1 MVHGAV
7 ENTSAKMTDL
17 SKMIESA
24 LEEKGISVRE
34 LALKVGVTYEYM
46 RLVVRGGRVP
56 KRPTLINICRELG
69 LDVKEAERQVRLQK
83 MQADLSEVYAVLP
96 DDLQVVAKNWD
107 LLSGTQR
114 KFITDTVSNWVSKQ
128 NKNN

>member
-17 SKMIESA
+17 SKMIENA

-34 LALKVGVTYEYM
+34 LALKVGATYEYM
-46 RLVVRGGRVP
+46 RLVVRGDRLP
-56 KRPTLINICRELG
+56 SRPTLINICHELG

>member
-1 MVHGAV
+1 MVYSAV

-17 SKMIESA
+17 SKMIENA

-34 LALKVGVTYEYM
+34 LALKVGATYEYM
-46 RLVVRGGRVP
+46 RLVVRGDRLP
-56 KRPTLINICRELG
+56 SRPTLINICHELG